1 MEFPK
6 DDKEKGIKIE
16 YTLEL
21 ECIAIK
27 MDSGKTYDQALQEYT
42 FENREIILF
51 EGM

>member
-21 ECIAIK
+21 ECVAIK
-27 MDSGKTYDQALQEYT
+27 MDSGKSYELALQEYN

-51 EGM
+51 E